1 MIDVSIIIVNYNTSE
16 LTKQCIDSI
25 YDKTSNVEFEI
36 IVVDNDST
44 DGSKELFIKD
54 KRIRFIE
61 AGGNIGFGK
70 ANNIGVTA
78 AKGKYVFFLNSDT
91 ILMNNAVKL
100 FYDYCESHEK
110 DRLGAVGCLLENLN
124 KEYVHSYGVF
134 PSIWSIPSNLFF
146 AGIRLMTHKPK
157 KVVGNIIYGEE
168 QVVDYVTGADMFVTK
183 ANIEKYGAF
192 DPDFFMYYEDTE
204 MQKRWHSHGLR
215 NIIIKTPR
223 IVHLEGCSTISGVKK
238 KLNEKKLY
246 MNMRSQILYFKKTES
261 LFGYFVFRLVALM
274 NLLPVIRGKYNL
286 SQIVQISKILFSPCN
301 IHTSSSN
308 ASKPTGCL
316 V

>member
-1 MIDVSIIIVNYNTSE
+1 MDVSIIIVNYNTKD
-16 LTKQCIDSI
+16 LLCQCVESI
-25 YDKTSNVEFEI
+25 YDQTYNVEFEI
-36 IVVDNDST
+36 IVVDNDSS

-61 AGGNIGFGK
+61 AGGNLGFGK
-70 ANNIGVTA
+70 ANNLAVDA

-134 PSIWSIPSNLFF
+134 PSIWSIPSNLFS

-157 KVVGNIIYGEE
+157 KVVGNVIYGEE
-168 QVVDYVTGADMFVTK
+168 QVVDYVTGADMFVSK
-183 ANIEKYGAF
+183 ATIDKYGAF
-192 DPDFFMYYEDTE
+192 DSDFFMYYEDTE

-215 NIIIKTPR
+215 NIIITAPR
-223 IVHLEGCSTISGVKK
+223 IVHLEGCSTKSGIKK

-246 MNMRSQILYFKKTES
+246 MVMRSQILYFKKTES
-261 LFGYFVFRLVALM
+261 FIGYYVFRLVALM
-274 NLLPVIRGKYNL
+274 NLLPVIRGKYNF

-308 ASKPTGCL
+308 ASKPTGC
-316 V
+316 